1 MARQCRRRFAAA
13 AANAAEGFSYA
24 YRQSKTKA
32 QRGFS
37 SCCCYCS
44 LTTHTHGYTQSALG
58 KNQEGGPPAS
68 FLASAALR
76 SAAAG
81 SNVSSDSSMKK
92 DLSRSPSLT
101 HALCTWWRI
110 ITKNGILFSRRRQ
123 QQQRQRRNVRLFVV
137 VVVAAVLFCCCCC
150 WFYYSCC
157 CCWLS
162 ESCWEKYSWTPQRT
176 HFVDDA
182 RFIRL
187 GVRSSPLLPSPLT
200 KLNGCGAQKTLN
212 SIKSSIHTYNVTN
225 VVTHTICMCV
235 CVRACNVCMC

>member
-1 MARQCRRRFAAA
+1 MLAA
-13 AANAAEGFSYA
+13 
-24 YRQSKTKA
+24 T
-32 QRGFS
+32 
-37 SCCCYCS
+37 
-44 LTTHTHGYTQSALG
+44 
-58 KNQEGGPPAS
+58 
-68 FLASAALR
+68 
-76 SAAAG
+76 AAAG

-101 HALCTWWRI
+101 HALCTCKVLFLRRWWRI
-110 ITKNGILFSRRRQ
+110 ITKNGILFSRRRQQ

-157 CCWLS
+157 CCCWLS
-162 ESCWEKYSWTPQRT
+162 ESCWEKYSWTPQQT

-200 KLNGCGAQKTLN
+200 KLNGCGAQKTLS
-212 SIKSSIHTYNVTN
+212 SIKSSIPYIHTYNVTN
-225 VVTHTICMCV
+225 VVTHTLYACV
-235 CVRACNVCMC
+235 CVRVMFACVEVYYQTNFAKNI

>member
-1 MARQCRRRFAAA
+1 
-13 AANAAEGFSYA
+13 
-24 YRQSKTKA
+24 
-32 QRGFS
+32 
-37 SCCCYCS
+37 
-44 LTTHTHGYTQSALG
+44 
-58 KNQEGGPPAS
+58 
-68 FLASAALR
+68 
-76 SAAAG
+76 
-81 SNVSSDSSMKK
+81 MKK

-101 HALCTWWRI
+101 HALCTCKVLFLRRWWRI

-123 QQQRQRRNVRLFVV
+123 QQQQRRQQRQRRNVRLFVV
-137 VVVAAVLFCCCCC
+137 VVVAAVLFCCCCCC

-162 ESCWEKYSWTPQRT
+162 ESCWEKYSWTPQQT

-187 GVRSSPLLPSPLT
+187 GVHYSPLPTSPLT
-200 KLNGCGAQKTLN
+200 KPNGCGAQKTLN

-235 CVRACNVCMC
+235 CVCDICMC

>member
-1 MARQCRRRFAAA
+1 MHWLD
-13 AANAAEGFSYA
+13 NAVDASPPPTRPRVFPTHT
-24 YRQSKTKA
+24 SKAKQKA

-44 LTTHTHGYTQSALG
+44 LTTHTHTHIYRESALG

-68 FLASAALR
+68 FLVSAALR
-76 SAAAG
+76 SADACSD

-101 HALCTWWRI
+101 HALCTCKVLFLRRWWRI

-123 QQQRQRRNVRLFVV
+123 QKQQQQRQQRQRRNVRLFVV

-150 WFYYSCC
+150 CWFYYSC

-162 ESCWEKYSWTPQRT
+162 ESCWEKYSWTPQQT

-182 RFIRL
+182 RFIHL
-187 GVRSSPLLPSPLT
+187 GVLSSTLPSSHL
-200 KLNGCGAQKTLN
+200 
-212 SIKSSIHTYNVTN
+212 SSHQPKRMWRSENT
-225 VVTHTICMCV
+225 
-235 CVRACNVCMC
+235 